1 MKKKHPRILEFYFSA
16 GLWGM
21 GRRVEVEE
29 EASQPARAGQ
39 HPRQQGLLFRAAP
52 EPPERMIRGRAG
64 KSSCKR
70 SPGRGGSLLPRPCC
84 LQLTLSPDV

>member
-1 MKKKHPRILEFYFSA
+1 
-16 GLWGM
+16 M

-70 SPGRGGSLLPRPCC
+70 SPGRGGLSPPPSLLPPAH
-84 LQLTLSPDV
+84 SVA